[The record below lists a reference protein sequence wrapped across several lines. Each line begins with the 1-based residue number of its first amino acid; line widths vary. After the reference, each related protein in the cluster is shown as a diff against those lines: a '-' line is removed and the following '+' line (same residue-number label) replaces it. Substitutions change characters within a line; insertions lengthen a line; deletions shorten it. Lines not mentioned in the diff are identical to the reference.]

1 MMGQAELRKAER
13 IKLSVQPKGTLY
25 LVLNDARYPVLS
37 VLDISSQG
45 IRVQLQSPIIDFAEV
60 TIQYKHDDI
69 NVSVNGTV
77 VWNSPASERTAA
89 EISNHSYNV
98 GIDLLAPH
106 LLFSL
111 MQT

>member
-1 MMGQAELRKAER
+1 MRQAELRKVER
-13 IKLSVQPKGTLY
+13 IKLSVQPKGAL
-25 LVLNDARYPVLS
+25 LLIVKDVHYPVLS
-37 VLDISSQG
+37 VLDISSEG
-45 IRVQLQSPIIDFAEV
+45 IRVQLQSPVIDLAEV
-60 TIQYKHDDI
+60 TIQYRHDDI

-77 VWNSPASERTAA
+77 VWNSPANERTAT
-89 EISNHSYNV
+89 EVNNHSYNV